1 MKDWQNM
8 TLKTYDIYNPTAGLI
23 DFTLGELTDIYTSI
37 LFSGCSNDNQ
47 ILKKIETKYTF
58 CSTCSNLVLKEQFDD
73 HLEKCL
79 EG

>member
-1 MKDWQNM
+1 M

-23 DFTLGELTDIYTSI
+23 DFTLGELTDIYSSI
-37 LFSGCSNDNQ
+37 LWAGCSNDNQ

-58 CSTCSNLVLKEQFDD
+58 CSLCSNLVLKEKFDQ
-73 HLEKCL
+73 HLDQCL

>member
-1 MKDWQNM
+1 M
-8 TLKTYDIYNPTAGLI
+8 TLKSYDIHNQSAGLI
-23 DFTLGELTDIYTSI
+23 DFSLGELTDIYTSI
-37 LFSGCSNDNQ
+37 LWSGCSNDNQ

-58 CSTCSNLVLKEQFDD
+58 CSICSNLVLKEQFNN